1 MRRTNQYITCLLL
14 VFLFI
19 FSPVFSQNSKIASL
33 LKEARDAT
41 FSGDS
46 SKLFGLG
53 NKIINEI
60 KLKKDNFD
68 EPEVYL
74 YYGNFFFYKNN
85 IEKSIFFFK
94 KAADLAFENGN
105 KHIEILSKARLEY
118 ITPNNDSAEIKLN
131 LLFSEAEI
139 NKDYLNVSEILVLLS
154 NFKKEKNDLKSEAEL
169 CYKGLSYAEEHN
181 QIYYQAVFKSNLG
194 LIKYTAGN
202 FDDAMSDFIKALEL
216 AKKQD
221 NKNLLDNVRINLA
234 ITYTQKKEYEKSFT
248 LMNEVLNESKKNK
261 HYQKIAVLYINISS
275 LFVEKDINISLQYLD
290 SAIVTSEKHGYQ
302 RELIKALLGKA
313 QTLIDLTR
321 YKEAEENMKRAKVLL
336 DDSGILEDIL
346 QYWQQMETLDTK
358 TANYESAYQDYKNY
372 IIIKDSITKMTGDEV
387 LNNLKYDYNLKK
399 KEVELEKEKT
409 KTLILENNN
418 QKEKFTKWLTIG
430 VVFIVFVIVLS
441 GIIVWYSKKIREK
454 KEQFS
459 HMLIEKIEEE
469 RSRISKDLHD
479 NIGHSLSIVKSRIV
493 RGKMAETESESSL
506 KDYVNNIISQVRMIS
521 HDLFPSY
528 MEKIGLEKAIA
539 SLMDQIQAAT
549 DLECNYDIT
558 PQANVLPSNIQ
569 LHLFRIIQE
578 CTNNTIKH
586 SEANALRIILSE
598 NNKAYWFTYE
608 DNGKG
613 ISQEQ
618 MKGMGILSIKE
629 RANAIG
635 AQMLIGQNSK
645 KKGFKLILK
654 FKTL

>member
-1 MRRTNQYITCLLL
+1 MRRRNQYIIYLFLLFQ
-14 VFLFI
+14 FLYSSI
-19 FSPVFSQNSKIASL
+19 FSQHSRLSFL
-33 LKEARDAT
+33 LKEAKEAT

-46 SKLFGLG
+46 AKLFSLG
-53 NKIINEI
+53 EKIIHET
-60 KLKKDNFD
+60 KLKKDNFN

-85 IEKSIFFFK
+85 IEKSIQYFK
-94 KAADLAFENGN
+94 KASGLASENGN
-105 KHIEILSKARLEY
+105 KYIETLSKARLEY
-118 ITPNNDSAEIKLN
+118 ITPDNDSAEVKLN
-131 LLFSEAEI
+131 LLFEEAEK
-139 NKDYLNVSEILVLLS
+139 NKDYLNVSEILVLLG
-154 NFKKEKNDLKSEAEL
+154 NLKKEKNDLKTEAEL

-181 QIYYQAVFKSNLG
+181 QIYYQAVFKNNLG
-194 LIKYTAGN
+194 LIKYSVGN
-202 FDDAMSDFIKALEL
+202 FDDALNDFIKALEL

-234 ITYTQKKEYEKSFT
+234 ITYTQKKLPKKAIE
-248 LMNEVLNESKKNK
+248 LMNDVLYESKKNK

-275 LFVEKDINISLQYLD
+275 LFVDNDINTSLQYLD
-290 SAIVTSEKHGYQ
+290 SAIVTAETYGYQ
-302 RELIKALLGKA
+302 RELIKGLLGKA
-313 QTLIDLTR
+313 QTLINLTR
-321 YKEAEENMKRAKVLL
+321 YQEARENMSSAKLLL
-336 DDSGILEDIL
+336 DKSGILEDML

-358 TANYESAYQDYKNY
+358 TENYKRAYQDYKNY
-372 IIIKDSITKMTGDEV
+372 IVIKDSITKMTGDEV

-418 QKEKFTKWLTIG
+418 QIEKFTKWITIG
-430 VVFIVFVIVLS
+430 VVFIIFVIVLS

-493 RGKMAETESESSL
+493 RGKMEETESESSL

-528 MEKIGLEKAIA
+528 MEKIGLEKAII
-539 SLMDQIQAAT
+539 SLTNQIQAAT
-549 DLECNYDIT
+549 GIECNCDVT
-558 PQANVLPSNIQ
+558 PLANSLSSNIQ

-578 CTNNTIKH
+578 CANNTIKH
-586 SEANALRIILSE
+586 SEANALKIVLSE
-598 NNKAYWFTYE
+598 KNGTYWFVYE

-613 ISQEQ
+613 INTEQ
-618 MKGMGILSIKE
+618 IKGMGILAIKE
-629 RANAIG
+629 RANSIG
-635 AQMLIGQNSK
+635 AQMSIEQNSK

-654 FKTL
+654 FKKL